1 MGARPGWCVPAK
13 GGACTKLNSVG
24 GECMADDDC
33 QLTGSE
39 CKAGKCQC
47 KDGFEDNNGAAT
59 PAGACKAELD
69 GPCAVKEDCTTDRFC
84 QDKICKCDFNA
95 DVFKAEGD
103 DGKCHITIGGSC
115 ATDGPA
121 DCKLENQECQDPSK
135 DFAPVT
141 AKGVAG
147 AKCGCKAP
155 FVDNMMGGCENGP
168 GAECAKDSDCPASLK
183 LLCDPATKKC
193 SPAKDGLC
201 VDDAICPFANQEC
214 QKDGAAVTVA
224 TPGAKCECKKGSTES
239 GPDNLLCEGWA
250 SGIGCTKDEKCKV
263 DEGDCNDDTVCETG
277 LKCGINNCPAD
288 QKRPLADCCYDP
300 DDIDPATDCL
310 GESKM
315 TWSCCSSEKPCGE
328 NQGDCDED
336 DECEGDLVC
345 GANACNDAFNEKF
358 DKAGF
363 FPAKS
368 ADCCIKK
375 SAGFFYNT
383 HDEAGYDMRIEYWQN
398 YDEPQKDLPKY

>member
-1 MGARPGWCVPAK
+1 MGA
-13 GGACTKLNSVG
+13 
-24 GECMADDDC
+24 
-33 QLTGSE
+33 
-39 CKAGKCQC
+39 
-47 KDGFEDNNGAAT
+47 
-59 PAGACKAELD
+59 
-69 GPCAVKEDCTTDRFC
+69 
-84 QDKICKCDFNA
+84 
-95 DVFKAEGD
+95 
-103 DGKCHITIGGSC
+103 
-115 ATDGPA
+115 
-121 DCKLENQECQDPSK
+121 
-135 DFAPVT
+135 
-141 AKGVAG
+141 
-147 AKCGCKAP
+147 
-155 FVDNMMGGCENGP
+155 CENGP

-183 LLCDPATKKC
+183 LLCDQATKKC
-193 SPAKDGLC
+193 SPAKGGLC
-201 VDDAICPFANQEC
+201 EDDAKCPFANQEC
-214 QKDGAAVTVA
+214 QKADGAAVTTA
-224 TPGAKCECKKGSTES
+224 TKGAKCACKKGSTES

-250 SGIGCTKDEKCKV
+250 SGVGCSPNDKCKV
-263 DEGDCNDDTVCETG
+263 DEGDCNDDNACETG

-288 QKRPLADCCYDP
+288 QKRPLADCCYNP
-300 DDIDPATDCL
+300 ADINPTTECT
-310 GESKM
+310 GGSKL